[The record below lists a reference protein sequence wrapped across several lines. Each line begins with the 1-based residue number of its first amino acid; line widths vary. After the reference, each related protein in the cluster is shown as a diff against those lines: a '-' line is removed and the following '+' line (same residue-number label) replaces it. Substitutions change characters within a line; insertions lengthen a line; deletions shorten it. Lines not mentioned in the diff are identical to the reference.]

1 MFQTLVYEGGLD
13 PEYVLDKMRMYEAD
27 VHNAHWHMSL
37 KKKRQEWEQARLI
50 AWVTLRCNTKSK
62 VSLSEFLPFE
72 WDKEKN
78 EAPVVTEEDR
88 MRLKARAKALEAE
101 FKKQNI
107 NDLY

>member
-27 VHNAHWHMSL
+27 VLIDGIW

-101 FKKQNI
+101 FKKQNK
-107 NDLY
+107 NG

>member
-13 PEYVLDKMRMYEAD
+13 PEYVLDKMRMYEAEILID
-27 VHNAHWHMSL
+27 GIW

-62 VSLSEFLPFE
+62 VGLSEFLPFE
-72 WDKEKN
+72 WDKEK
-78 EAPVVTEEDR
+78 EKAPVVTEEDR

-101 FKKQNI
+101 FKKQNK
-107 NDLY
+107 NG

>member
-1 MFQTLVYEGGLD
+1 VFQTLVYEGGLD
-13 PEYVLDKMRMYEAD
+13 PEYVLDKMRMYEAEILID
-27 VHNAHWHMSL
+27 GIW

-62 VSLSEFLPFE
+62 VGLSEFLPFE

-88 MRLKARAKALEAE
+88 MRLNARAKALEAE
-101 FKKQNI
+101 FKKQNK
-107 NDLY
+107 NG

>member
-13 PEYVLDKMRMYEAD
+13 PEYVLDKMRMYEAEILID
-27 VHNAHWHMSL
+27 GIW

-62 VSLSEFLPFE
+62 VGLSEFLPFE
-72 WDKEKN
+72 WDKEKS

-88 MRLKARAKALEAE
+88 MRLRARAKALEAE
-101 FKKQNI
+101 FKKQNK
-107 NDLY
+107 NG